1 MCSQCVRVFE
11 CVIDV
16 NRPQSASAIVAPSY
30 IVSRLK
36 ASWHVR
42 NPHKKLQKS
51 LEHQTTVFFFSFH
64 ASFTFILGFYGGF
77 LEIFSGCLATNIGKF
92 DKPEDWVRAA
102 HWQMK
107 LATARGG
114 GTHSHTHTWA
124 QQKLTANKTRWIDFQ
139 VKVMLGFYNAPLPS
153 VAPSYLP
160 KNSAQIARCV
170 CANWMCQNLLLT
182 CKRKRER
189 KWVREW
195 AKSLYS

>member
-16 NRPQSASAIVAPSY
+16 NRPQSASAIVAPRISY
-30 IVSRLK
+30 RGWRQADMCATLIRSCKSRWNIK
-36 ASWHVR
+36 
-42 NPHKKLQKS
+42 Q
-51 LEHQTTVFFFSFH
+51 QFFFFSFH
-64 ASFTFILGFYGGF
+64 ASFTFILGFYGGVF
-77 LEIFSGCLATNIGKF
+77 GDFFGVFGYK
-92 DKPEDWVRAA
+92 
-102 HWQMK
+102 HWQVWQ
-107 LATARGG
+107 ARRLSTCCTLTNETGDCARWW
-114 GTHSHTHTWA
+114 HTHTWA

-139 VKVMLGFYNAPLPS
+139 VKVMLGSYNAPLPS